1 MEAILRGV
9 SEISS
14 NDKTRAALPVCADAK
29 GNREVETELKKA
41 WEEAYSLRGTETD
54 LTYIGMITRS
64 GRDFLFYRDRE
75 GNYWYD
81 SKPEG
86 KPKPEWMTRRR
97 R

>member
-1 MEAILRGV
+1 M
-9 SEISS
+9 
-14 NDKTRAALPVCADAK
+14 
-29 GNREVETELKKA
+29 ETELKKA
-41 WEEAYSLRGTETD
+41 WEEAYSLRGGETD
-54 LTYIGMITRS
+54 LVYIGMVTKS

-86 KPKPEWMTRRR
+86 KSKPEWMTRRR